1 MTVYQSAFKNARVFL
16 NVSLRKLALL
26 LKVDAAYVSR
36 IESDKQTPSLALIK
50 KLEALTNLSFWALA
64 AADFATEN
72 QNKYIKFIHI
82 NLKIMQIDFNEMSAE
97 DRADLREKFSVEIKE
112 FNKKLTTANDKL
124 GARVEKSTL
133 NEGELEV
140 LETKLQKAQANLTHL
155 KSTNAAAEVITD
167 QEEVVAEAEKV
178 LRETRR
184 KGGILTDQELV
195 VEVVEI
201 KEVEALIKVRQDMIT
216 DIDAIP

>member
-1 MTVYQSAFKNARVFL
+1 
-16 NVSLRKLALL
+16 
-26 LKVDAAYVSR
+26 
-36 IESDKQTPSLALIK
+36 
-50 KLEALTNLSFWALA
+50 
-64 AADFATEN
+64 
-72 QNKYIKFIHI
+72 
-82 NLKIMQIDFNEMSAE
+82 MQIDFNEMSAE